1 MPFEP
6 VHIPVLEISSCH
18 VPNRFV
24 LYSNAMTINA
34 LMSRVVATDA
44 VAILP
49 RDITPSSPQV
59 KSTHRHTIK
68 NLHWF
73 ILQVPR
79 RQVLLREQ
87 GLLQVT
93 ELDHVLDPS
102 GFQEAVDS
110 MQPLFQTNLPT
121 RGD

>member
-59 KSTHRHTIK
+59 MSTHRNIK

-79 RQVLLREQ
+79 RQVLLREP

-93 ELDHVLDPS
+93 ELDHVLDPT

-110 MQPLFQTNLPT
+110 MQPLFQTKLPT
-121 RGD
+121 IGD

>member
-6 VHIPVLEISSCH
+6 VHIPVLEISSCP

-59 KSTHRHTIK
+59 MSTRRHTIK

-87 GLLQVT
+87 GQVT
-93 ELDHVLDPS
+93 ELGPALDPI

-121 RGD
+121 IGD